1 MKSRLL
7 ISLILSMLII
17 ILMPIALSLFELK
30 GQGIF
35 MISAI
40 ITSVYIGVYVF
51 GGVPKLIIYG
61 IYGIIISLILSFTPY
76 DYQLPIIIIGTLSF
90 ILNPLSA
97 FEKYLES
104 KMKDEN
110 VLPIRLLVQ

>member
-1 MKSRLL
+1 MKSRLI
-7 ISLILSMLII
+7 ISLTLSIVI
-17 ILMPIALSLFELK
+17 FILMPIALSLFELK

-40 ITSVYIGVYVF
+40 ISLVYIGVFVF
-51 GGVPKLIIYG
+51 GGIPKLIIYA
-61 IYGIIISLILSFTPY
+61 IYGVILSIVLSITPY

-90 ILNPLSA
+90 ILNPLSS
-97 FEKYLES
+97 FEKFLES

-110 VLPIRLLVQ
+110 VLPI